1 MHTTSPKPNQLIIGN
16 VNFDYIHPFPHPLP
30 SASGNH
36 QYILYF
42 CELDFLKFHIKMKRD
57 SYKSIVKKKKQKTNK
72 KSQITQLKMGKGLK
86 YTFFPKKLV
95 KSPTN
100 T

>member
-1 MHTTSPKPNQLIIGN
+1 
-16 VNFDYIHPFPHPLP
+16 
-30 SASGNH
+30 
-36 QYILYF
+36 
-42 CELDFLKFHIKMKRD
+42 MKRD
-57 SYKSIVKKKKQKTNK
+57 SYKSIVKKKKTENKQKVPNN
-72 KSQITQLKMGKGLK
+72 QLKMGKGLK

>member
-1 MHTTSPKPNQLIIGN
+1 MI
-16 VNFDYIHPFPHPLP
+16 
-30 SASGNH
+30 
-36 QYILYF
+36 
-42 CELDFLKFHIKMKRD
+42 RD
-57 SYKSIVKKKKQKTNK
+57 SYKLIVKKKKRAENK
-72 KSQITQLKMGKGLK
+72 KPQITQLKMGKGLK